1 MRKALILVL
10 AIAMAFALVSC
21 KEEVTELTYQEYLAV
36 MTIMDF
42 AEEAEDMY
50 APQIDLDG
58 TTTYNLAEIFDK
70 YSVGEMYDDNFFED
84 LFANFDLYGVKA
96 PADFA
101 EACDTV
107 YEQNP
112 VWRDYYEN
120 SIMKAT
126 GTFKVENDE
135 ENGVVKYT
143 LNAVYTGLEYLDEE
157 GETKKDPNFRL
168 AISYTYESV
177 DGDDA
182 YVTTVT
188 GIKVNG
194 KSLPDVEMSYGRTTM
209 TIKYNDHSYTGQM
222 MWK

>member
-1 MRKALILVL
+1 MKKALILVL

-70 YSVGEMYDDNFFED
+70 YSVGEMYDDYFFED
-84 LFANFDLYGVKA
+84 LFANFDLFGVKG

-101 EACDTV
+101 EECDTV
-107 YEQNP
+107 YELAP
-112 VWRDYYEN
+112 VYRDYYED

-209 TIKYNDHSYTGQM
+209 TIKYNGHSYSGPM

>member
-1 MRKALILVL
+1 MRKALVLVL

-21 KEEVTELTYQEYLAV
+21 KEEVTELTYQEYLAA
-36 MTIMDF
+36 MTLMDF

-50 APQIDLDG
+50 EPQIDLNG
-58 TTTYNLAEIFDK
+58 TYNLAEIFDK
-70 YSVGEMYDDNFFED
+70 YSVGEMYDDYFLEGI
-84 LFANFDLYGVKA
+84 FANFDIFGVKA

-112 VWRDYYEN
+112 VWRDYYED

-126 GTFKVENDE
+126 GTLKVENDK

-143 LNAVYTGLEYLDEE
+143 LNAVYTGLEYLDKE
-157 GETKKDPNFRL
+157 GETQKDANFRL
-168 AISYTYESV
+168 AISYTYEEVETEYS
-177 DGDDA
+177 
-182 YVTTVT
+182 YVTKVT

-194 KSLPDVEMSYGRTTM
+194 KNIPDVEVEYGKSTM
-209 TIKYNDHSYTGQM
+209 TIKYNGHSYTGPM